1 MSTIIT
7 QNHVEAFRE
16 YLLQD
21 EKSRNT
27 ISKYMH
33 DIQFFL
39 QFLNGEAIDKEK
51 TLSYKE
57 FLEQRYA
64 ISSANSMLAAMN
76 SFLRFLGLHHC
87 CVRQFRI
94 QRKVYSSEKIELSKG
109 EYERLVAT
117 AKMQGNERLALIIQT
132 ICGTGIRVSELPY
145 VTVEAAKKGE
155 AMVSCKGK
163 IRVVFI
169 VPSLRKKLLS
179 FAKQNCI
186 HAGEIFVTKSG
197 RSMHRSNIWRDM
209 KQLCEASNVLPDKVF
224 PHNLRHLFAR
234 TFYKMA
240 KDISK
245 LSDILG
251 HTSIDTTRIYIMT
264 TGMEHRREMERMRL
278 VI

>member
-33 DIQFFL
+33 DIQIFL

-57 FLEQRYA
+57 FLERRYA
-64 ISSANSMLAAMN
+64 ISSANSMLAAIN
-76 SFLRFLGLHHC
+76 SFLRFLGLHTY

-94 QRKVYSSEKIELSKG
+94 QRKVYSSEKIELSRE
-109 EYERLVAT
+109 EYARLVAT
-117 AKMQGNERLALIIQT
+117 AKRQGNEKLALIIQT

-179 FAKQNCI
+179 FAKQNGI
-186 HAGEIFVTKSG
+186 YAGEIFVTKTG